1 MRAGGVASHLLTN
14 AVPRS
19 LVHHPLPYAEH
30 FVSAMRL
37 LPYDPPTPSPTP
49 HPPTPRVPRSQR
61 GGEVIE
67 PLVSE
72 QWFVVMEPLA
82 RPALAA
88 VADGTIKIVPER
100 FEKVYNFWLE
110 NIKVG
115 FFEGFNAE

>member
-1 MRAGGVASHLLTN
+1 
-14 AVPRS
+14 
-19 LVHHPLPYAEH
+19 
-30 FVSAMRL
+30 
-37 LPYDPPTPSPTP
+37 
-49 HPPTPRVPRSQR
+49 
-61 GGEVIE
+61 VIE

-88 VADGTIKIVPER
+88 VADGRIKIVPER

-115 FFEGFNAE
+115 LGWWVGLVGGLVDWLVGGVHW